1 MTLWSGVKAGL
12 DRLWQ
17 MSAFTVRK
25 ALSRV
30 TEERHSQVGQAYLL
44 HPRCCRTEQ
53 HWESR

>member
-1 MTLWSGVKAGL
+1 MTLWSRAKAGL
-12 DRLWQ
+12 VRLWQ
-17 MSAFTVRK
+17 VSALTLRE

-30 TEERHSQVGQAYLL
+30 AEERHNQVGKAYLL